1 MEHMDI
7 VQVATGLISI
17 PPNGW
22 GAVERIIAMYQDRLT
37 RLGMNVSVL
46 YSNQVEKKNNQ
57 LVHCHMAN
65 TALEMR
71 DRGIPYVYSLH
82 DHHAE
87 YYGKDSGVYHNNL
100 AAIKGS
106 VFSICHSKHIIG
118 YFDGTDKL
126 FYLRHGVDTDFFKP
140 IIPEERTKKKILMIC
155 NNGMAGDSTI
165 DRKGFRYAIEAAKRF
180 GLDITI
186 AGPENNLEFFKGHPD
201 LLEYERLTL
210 KCTNP
215 TDAETLELYQT
226 HSIFMA
232 PSMLEYGHP
241 NLSVLEAMSCGLPII
256 GTCNAELPGMYRM
269 SEISTQE
276 AIKGL
281 VVLDRQWYRYYTDQM
296 EQRRSHDWFWICLQL
311 KKMYDAAGIISKKWT
326 SADTTKAYIESYV

>member
-46 YSNQVEKKNNQ
+46 YPNQIEKKDNQ

-65 TALEMR
+65 TALEMK

-87 YYGKDSGVYHNNL
+87 FYGKDSGVYYNNL

-106 VFSICHSKHIIG
+106 VFSICHSKHIIS
-118 YFDGTDKL
+118 YFDDTDKL
-126 FYLRHGVDTDFFKP
+126 FYLPHGVDTDFFKP
-140 IIPEERTKKKILMIC
+140 ILPNVREKKNLLMIC

-165 DRKGFRYAIEAAKRF
+165 DRKGFRYAIEAAKHF
-180 GLDITI
+180 KLPITI

-201 LLEYERLTL
+201 LLEYEKLTL
-210 KCTNP
+210 RCTNP
-215 TDAETLELYQT
+215 TDNETLELYQT

-241 NLSVLEAMSCGLPII
+241 NLSILEAMSCGVPII
-256 GTCNAELPGMYRM
+256 GTCNAELPGMYNM
-269 SEISTQE
+269 SEISTEE

-281 VVLDRQWYRYYTDQM
+281 VHLDTKWFRFYTDQL
-296 EQRRSHDWFWICLQL
+296 EQRKNHDWFWVCLQL
-311 KKMYDAAGIISKKWT
+311 KRMYDAAEIISKKWT
-326 SADTTKAYIESYV
+326 SEDTTKAYIESYV

>member
-1 MEHMDI
+1 MKI
-7 VQVATGLISI
+7 IQVETGLIPI
-17 PPNGW
+17 PNKHW
-22 GAVERIIAMYQDRLT
+22 GAVEKVIWAYHTNLLT
-37 RLGMNVSVL
+37 LGVDSEIQQW
-46 YSNQVEKKNNQ
+46 NQIEKKDNQ

-65 TALEMR
+65 TAIDMR

-106 VFSICHSKHIIG
+106 VFSICHSKHIID

-165 DRKGFRYAIEAAKRF
+165 DRKGFRYAIEAAKHF
-180 GLDITI
+180 KLQITI

-241 NLSVLEAMSCGLPII
+241 NLSILEAMSCGVPII

-269 SEISTQE
+269 SEISTEE

-281 VVLDRQWYRYYTDQM
+281 VVLDRQWHRYYADQM
-296 EQRRSHDWFWICLQL
+296 EQRENHDWLIICKQL

-326 SADTTKAYIESYV
+326 SEDTKKAYIETYV